1 MFGHD
6 PMSSERP
13 SPEIAAMLAAEHDF
27 VVQTR
32 GFIDEVPKRSGPVV
46 AEAVVAFERA
56 MAGPGLIGA
65 AFHQNFSM
73 ALRVCGKNELADEWQ
88 ISALEVF
95 SQCPPLKWRASL
107 LAHAVA
113 DSCFQTERFIQAE
126 AWAGR
131 SISEA
136 LLVSIDCAWMADTWR
151 IYAQA
156 LSVDNMG
163 PEVERR
169 LREAVRLW
177 KAVKGPDPRR
187 SMYAFV
193 GLAMHLR
200 QLGRFPES
208 EAAFEEAIE
217 FSSKFPPQARAFHD
231 TAVEQLK
238 RYRQQN

>member
-1 MFGHD
+1 
-6 PMSSERP
+6 MSSERP
-13 SPEIAAMLAAEHDF
+13 SPEVEAMLVAERAF
-27 VVQTR
+27 IVQAR

-46 AEAVVAFERA
+46 AEAVVAFEKV
-56 MAGPGLIGA
+56 MAGQGLIRA
-65 AFHQNFSM
+65 AFLQNFSM
-73 ALRVCGKNELADEWQ
+73 ALRVSGKNDLADQWQ
-88 ISALEVF
+88 IEALEEF
-95 SQCPPLKWRASL
+95 SRHPSLKKRASL

-113 DSCFQTERFIQAE
+113 DSCFQTERFVQAE

-131 SISEA
+131 SISEG
-136 LLVSIDCAWMADTWR
+136 LLVALDCPWMADTWR
-151 IYAQA
+151 IYGQA
-156 LSVDNMG
+156 LSIDHMG
-163 PEVERR
+163 PDVEHR

-208 EAAFEEAIE
+208 EVAFEDAIE
-217 FSSKFPPQARAFHD
+217 FSKDFPPHARVFHD

-238 RYRQQN
+238 RYRSCN

>member
-1 MFGHD
+1 
-6 PMSSERP
+6 
-13 SPEIAAMLAAEHDF
+13 MLAAERAF
-27 VVQTR
+27 AVQPR
-32 GFIDEVPKRSGPVV
+32 GFIDEVPKRSGAVV
-46 AEAVVAFERA
+46 AEAVVALERA

-113 DSCFQTERFIQAE
+113 DSYFQTERFIQAE

-136 LLVSIDCAWMADTWR
+136 LLVSIDCGWMADTWR

-177 KAVKGPDPRR
+177 KMVKGPDPRR

-208 EAAFEEAIE
+208 EAAFEDAIE

-231 TAVEQLK
+231 TADEQLK